1 MTAANVGKHAV
12 AFATMAP
19 SSSIDQEKKGA
30 KCCGC
35 CCDYRRAVIICNTLL
50 YIFGITGLVLCL
62 GSSVTTRNIDG
73 DDDGVIS
80 VAENAYTITAARYGV
95 SVVSAICGL
104 VGGIR
109 YNIPLVSIQVLWLI
123 VAFVVSIV
131 LSVVAINDVNDQLD
145 LNGNGEEELNQPI
158 GYYIFSAVIT
168 CLWMYP
174 HVGFIME
181 VKSGLM
187 SLETYPREEYS
198 CCCVASSN

>member
-1 MTAANVGKHAV
+1 MTAADVEIQAV
-12 AFATMAP
+12 AVATKAP
-19 SSSIDQEKKGA
+19 SSYIDQEKKGA

-35 CCDYRRAVIICNTLL
+35 CCDYRRAVIICNVLL
-50 YIFGITGLVLCL
+50 LIFGIIGLVLYL
-62 GSSVTTRNIDG
+62 GSAVSSRNVDV
-73 DDDGVIS
+73 DDDEVIGI
-80 VAENAYTITAARYGV
+80 VDDAYTIIAALYGV

-104 VGGIR
+104 VGGIK

-123 VAFVVSIV
+123 VAFVVGIV
-131 LSVVAINDVNDQLD
+131 LSVVAINDVNDQLE
-145 LNGNGEEELNQPI
+145 LNGEEELNQPI
-158 GYYIFSAVIT
+158 GSYIFSATIT

-181 VKSGLM
+181 VKSGIM